1 MNKTLVYLKKLNI
14 EFYVFYIYRY
24 ISHSDIT
31 DLIKSYAVEASDK
44 IIAEEF
50 PLDLK
55 RQLTR
60 YHSLIGPDYRQPW
73 ASGCAFDSPGSGHS
87 TAEWPGQSVTLER
100 DWQNGWQRL
109 KCEFKVVSHLE
120 AAWEWSFLDFRKWRR
135 QRESFRNVAPKSI
148 QNLAFLCSCFI
159 TFKCSKNVTINF
171 SQVNFISQL
180 LAQISSLVP
189 TLREYLR
196 TSWLN

>member
-60 YHSLIGPDYRQPW
+60 YHSLIGPDYRQP
-73 ASGCAFDSPGSGHS
+73 
-87 TAEWPGQSVTLER
+87 
-100 DWQNGWQRL
+100 
-109 KCEFKVVSHLE
+109 
-120 AAWEWSFLDFRKWRR
+120 
-135 QRESFRNVAPKSI
+135 
-148 QNLAFLCSCFI
+148 
-159 TFKCSKNVTINF
+159 
-171 SQVNFISQL
+171 
-180 LAQISSLVP
+180 
-189 TLREYLR
+189 
-196 TSWLN
+196 